1 MQYDIRAQDRVV
13 EHGEGF
19 LMWLLWTQRQ
29 AKPHISVSTY
39 SGTPW
44 AVSLEWEVN
53 FSDKIVLSDENG
65 TVAVQ
70 EDGAWSAEETVKA
83 LEVGKSIDSATFEL
97 NRLNHDMDMTWS
109 FTMSADANLSSVICP
124 VVLGDEEDDKA
135 MELIYLLDQVE
146 QVVSGLFCVYL
157 ADLNADPG
165 LKGRV
170 ITALTKGGAS

>member
-1 MQYDIRAQDRVV
+1 MQYDIRAQDRVA

-19 LMWLLWTQRQ
+19 LMWLLWAQRQ
-29 AKPHISVSTY
+29 AKPHI
-39 SGTPW
+39 
-44 AVSLEWEVN
+44 AVHALGEEWEVN

-65 TVAVQ
+65 TVVVQ
-70 EDGAWSAEETVKA
+70 EDGAWAAEETVKA

-97 NRLNHDMDMTWS
+97 TRLNQDTDMTWS
-109 FTMSADANLSSVICP
+109 FTMSADADLSSVICP
-124 VVLGDEEDDKA
+124 VLLGEEEDDKA

-165 LKGRV
+165 LKGKV
-170 ITALTKGGAS
+170 ITALTKSGAS

>member
-29 AKPHISVSTY
+29 AKPHISVR
-39 SGTPW
+39 
-44 AVSLEWEVN
+44 ALDEEWEVN

-65 TVAVQ
+65 TVVVQ
-70 EDGAWSAEETVKA
+70 EDGAWAAEETVKA

-97 NRLNHDMDMTWS
+97 TRLNQDTDMTWS
-109 FTMSADANLSSVICP
+109 FTMSADANLSAVICP
-124 VVLGDEEDDKA
+124 VVLGEEEDDKA